1 MTIEANKA
9 KILLFIEENVNKGN
23 LAAADELIHPDY
35 TEHNYVHEARGPE
48 VVKEWFPYLRH
59 AYPDIHHTI
68 EDIVA
73 EGDTVAWRVT
83 QVGTQKG
90 MFLGNRPT
98 GKRATWTEVHF
109 VRFENGKIIEHWG
122 PFSRRLPGQGTEHL
136 EEAEVPITSGETS
149 DRL

>member
-1 MTIEANKA
+1 MTSEENKA
-9 KILLFIEENVNKGN
+9 KIWLFIDEIVNKGN

-48 VVKEWFPYLRH
+48 VIKEWFPYLRH
-59 AYPDIHHTI
+59 AYPDIHHTV
-68 EDIVA
+68 EAMVA

-90 MFLGNRPT
+90 MFLGSRPT

-109 VRFENGKIIEHWG
+109 ARFQDGKIIEHWG
-122 PFSRRLPGQGTEHL
+122 PFSRRLPGQSTETL
-136 EEAEVPITSGETS
+136 EVEESTIDS
-149 DRL
+149 